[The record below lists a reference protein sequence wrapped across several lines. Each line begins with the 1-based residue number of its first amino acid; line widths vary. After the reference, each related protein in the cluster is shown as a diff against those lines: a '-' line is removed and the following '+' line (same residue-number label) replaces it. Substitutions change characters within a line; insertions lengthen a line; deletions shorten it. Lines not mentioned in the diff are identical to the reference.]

1 MTHHRLTRSA
11 ASVPLLLAL
20 ATVATVI
27 CPCPSSA
34 AVWPEAA
41 RSTAAAAARGWA
53 AEVPIA
59 ARLGAEPAGRCR
71 ALDATRAACPIAIAL
86 LADDAAGR
94 RPWRCSAT
102 VVVSRAARRVTARR
116 TATRCTAFPP
126 RARTTDPAAVFGTAF
141 ALDAVGD
148 VACLPATPGRATCV
162 MRYAAPTGERCVR
175 AASVPLAVLA
185 RSRALGPALCQ
196 SS

>member
-11 ASVPLLLAL
+11 ASAPMLLAL
-20 ATVATVI
+20 ATVAAVVL
-27 CPCPSSA
+27 PCPA
-34 AVWPEAA
+34 WATEWPATA
-41 RSTAAAAARGWA
+41 RATAAAVAQDWA
-53 AEVPIA
+53 ADVPIA

-71 ALDATRAACPIAIAL
+71 ALAARRAACPIAIAL
-86 LADDAAGR
+86 LAHDAVGR

-102 VVVSRAARRVTARR
+102 VVVSRARRGITARR
-116 TATRCTAFPP
+116 TGTGCTAFPP
-126 RARTTDPAAVFGTAF
+126 RAPETDPAAVFGTAF

-148 VACLPATPGRATCV
+148 IACLPAGAGRTTCV
-162 MRYAAPTGERCVR
+162 MSYLARTGERCVR

-185 RSRALGPALCQ
+185 RSRALGPAVCQ